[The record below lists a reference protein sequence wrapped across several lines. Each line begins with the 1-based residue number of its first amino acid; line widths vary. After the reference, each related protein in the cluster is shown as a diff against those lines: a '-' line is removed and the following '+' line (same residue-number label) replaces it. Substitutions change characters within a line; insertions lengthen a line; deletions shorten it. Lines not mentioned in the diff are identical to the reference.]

1 MLSTASA
8 SPSLSKANVADVPS
22 RGELDTMAGLLRRIS
37 PSFDLKKDR
46 VDFVT
51 PVCYPDAAAVWAAVV
66 AQLGIPAPAP
76 VASART
82 RGRKRGR

>member
-1 MLSTASA
+1 
-8 SPSLSKANVADVPS
+8 
-22 RGELDTMAGLLRRIS
+22 MAGLLRRIS